1 MTRPSVDLAAGSAF
15 ALDVARILLVLALS
29 DISLRYIEIPFRRG
43 QIQNWFRG
51 MKYRTPVIRKRQQ
64 VFVGSVLAFLLI
76 LSSGATAT
84 AFYRDAHAP
93 HIQKNDLNLVEQ
105 SVDKKGIW
113 LTGDSIILGARYKL
127 EQKYPLAL
135 VNARVGRQIFELI
148 DAVTA
153 DRSQVTQNTV
163 VMDVGNNNRIT
174 RESLIQLLDLVK
186 NQPHV
191 ILMNTSVPR
200 GWKDANNTIIREVSA
215 LYPNVTL
222 VDWAEISQNHPE
234 FFAPDGVHL
243 NDNGSDVYVAAIV
256 EALQS
261 VGVTA

>member
-1 MTRPSVDLAAGSAF
+1 M
-15 ALDVARILLVLALS
+15 
-29 DISLRYIEIPFRRG
+29 
-43 QIQNWFRG
+43 
-51 MKYRTPVIRKRQQ
+51 
-64 VFVGSVLAFLLI
+64 
-76 LSSGATAT
+76 
-84 AFYRDAHAP
+84 
-93 HIQKNDLNLVEQ
+93 
-105 SVDKKGIW
+105 
-113 LTGDSIILGARYKL
+113 
-127 EQKYPLAL
+127 
-135 VNARVGRQIFELI
+135 NARVGRQIFELI

-153 DRSQVTQNTV
+153 DQPQVSQNTV

-174 RESLIQLLDLVK
+174 RESLVQLLDLVK

-200 GWKDANNTIIREVSA
+200 GWKDANNVIIREVSA
-215 LYPNVTL
+215 IYPNVTL
-222 VDWAEISQNHPE
+222 VDWAEISTNHPE

>member
-1 MTRPSVDLAAGSAF
+1 M
-15 ALDVARILLVLALS
+15 
-29 DISLRYIEIPFRRG
+29 
-43 QIQNWFRG
+43 
-51 MKYRTPVIRKRQQ
+51 
-64 VFVGSVLAFLLI
+64 
-76 LSSGATAT
+76 
-84 AFYRDAHAP
+84 
-93 HIQKNDLNLVEQ
+93 
-105 SVDKKGIW
+105 
-113 LTGDSIILGARYKL
+113 
-127 EQKYPLAL
+127 
-135 VNARVGRQIFELI
+135 I

-153 DRSQVTQNTV
+153 DQPQVSQNTV

-174 RESLIQLLDLVK
+174 RESLVQLLDLVK

-200 GWKDANNTIIREVSA
+200 GWKDANNVIIREVSA
-215 LYPNVTL
+215 IYPNVTL
-222 VDWAEISQNHPE
+222 VDWAEISTNHPE